1 MRAKKELTVEDIQ
14 PFIERL
20 KKRELTRRQLAQELG
35 VCLPVLNRE
44 LKKLPVEVPAMRN
57 RLPLHERLLK
67 LYSKEELE
75 TLSQYDI
82 AKQLQVTQPGVAT
95 ALKKLG
101 LKRVNHI
108 KDRDARCE
116 QVVNHIIENG
126 GYVQPTIR
134 KLGVNIYKN
143 AVYDYCKEQGIDL
156 RPYHFAHR
164 RYGHWLTLPCIAEP
178 CHTMDYRL
186 QAECTKCGTVH
197 TVQIVN
203 LRSGASTQCRA
214 CADKERST
222 RTSCCSSVYCVE
234 TNQKI
239 RSVRTLAKELG
250 VSYTGMLRKL
260 KLNGQYAHDGLTYKL
275 VDRQ

>member
-234 TNQKI
+234 TNGKDTQC
-239 RSVRTLAKELG
+239 
-250 VSYTGMLRKL
+250 SYSC
-260 KLNGQYAHDGLTYKL
+260 
-275 VDRQ
+275 